1 MTDVKPPT
9 HGFTKHGQAVHGRT
23 QDHLPEAT
31 RYQRFNKKVAIWITK
46 NAGSMSFFWVCWL
59 LCFTI
64 LPSVL
69 YSMGLIPKHEIIP
82 AFFLTFGFELL
93 MTWFASTVLE
103 LVLMPAIM
111 VGQNIQSAA
120 ADVRSTKQFED
131 TEDVKADMKTALDR
145 LDIETAGGLKAV
157 IDRFDAL
164 DVLVKSVLESV
175 QTGTKKAES

>member
-1 MTDVKPPT
+1 MTDSIKPA
-9 HGFTKHGQAVHGRT
+9 HGYTKHGLPVHART
-23 QDHLPEAT
+23 VDHLPDGS
-31 RYQRFNKKVAIWITK
+31 RYQRFNKTVAIWITK
-46 NAGSMSFFWVCWL
+46 NAGSMSFFWICWL

-120 ADVRSTKQFED
+120 ADARSAKQFED
-131 TEDVKADMKTALDR
+131 TEDVRNDMKTALDR
-145 LDIETAGGLKAV
+145 LDCETAGGLKDV

-164 DVLVKSVLESV
+164 EALVKSAIARMPSSA
-175 QTGTKKAES
+175 GAAES